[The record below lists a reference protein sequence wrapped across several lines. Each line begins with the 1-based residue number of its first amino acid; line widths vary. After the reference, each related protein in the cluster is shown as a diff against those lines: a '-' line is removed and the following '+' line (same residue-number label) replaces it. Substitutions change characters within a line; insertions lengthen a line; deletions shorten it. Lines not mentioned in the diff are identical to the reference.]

1 MASAERRG
9 RESFPFLVGRHAVTK
24 CVASQIFVVLA
35 LAGAPPE
42 TPFQVRASEPPKP
55 GLHDV
60 STPLRNVRVLIAA
73 GVTRLRVR
81 AESAL
86 IVRDHDLK
94 ALGRFESPDWTVVAP
109 ADSGEVRLGGHSWL
123 TPSLWIEPVEHGPLT
138 VSVEQDGEWLDG
150 VPYPG
155 ALRVVIREDGWL
167 DGINHVDVER
177 YVACVT
183 GVEVWP
189 TFDVEAYRAQAIV
202 ARTYVLYQMMR
213 RQGAAFDVSATQ
225 GSQVYRGIRENGSAR
240 RAAAAVRHTQGLVL
254 TWMDDG
260 RDRLFCTYYSA
271 TCGGRSQSAAIF
283 GSEGDIEPLAG
294 GVSCDYCKIAP
305 GSSYRWGPVHL
316 SKDRIRSKLVG
327 RDPELKSLG
336 HIRRIE
342 VSKRT
347 PSGRPVTLR
356 ILGSRSDPYEML
368 AERFRLIVAPNEVRS
383 TDFKV
388 RDAGDEVV
396 FEHGRGFGHGLG
408 LCQWGMQGQALQ
420 GRRASEILR
429 YYYPGSR
436 LTRAY

>member
-1 MASAERRG
+1 M
-9 RESFPFLVGRHAVTK
+9 

-35 LAGAPPE
+35 IAGAPPD
-42 TPFQVRASEPPKP
+42 TPVQVRASERPEP
-55 GLHDV
+55 GPADV
-60 STPLRNVRVLIAA
+60 STPLRSVRVLIAA

-86 IVRDHDLK
+86 SVRDNARK
-94 ALGRFESPDWTVVAP
+94 ALGSFDSLDWTVVAP
-109 ADSGEVRLGGHSWL
+109 EDPGEVRVGAHSWP
-123 TPSLWIEPVEHGPLT
+123 TPSLWIEPVDHGPLA
-138 VSVEQDGEWLDG
+138 VSVEQNGEWSDE

-155 ALRVVIREDGWL
+155 ALRVVVRKEGGL

-183 GVEVWP
+183 AVEVWP

-213 RQGAAFDVSATQ
+213 RQDAAFDVSATQ
-225 GSQVYRGIRENGSAR
+225 GSQVYRGIRADGSAR
-240 RAAAAVRHTQGLVL
+240 RASAAVRHTHGLVL
-254 TWMDDG
+254 MWMDHG
-260 RDRLFCTYYSA
+260 QDRLFCTYYSA
-271 TCGGRSQSAAIF
+271 ACGGRSQSAAIF

-294 GVSCDYCKIAP
+294 GVPCDYCSIAP
-305 GSSYRWGPVHL
+305 GPSYRWGPVHL

-327 RDPELKSLG
+327 RHPELKSLG
-336 HIRRIE
+336 RIRRIE
-342 VSKRT
+342 VSERT

-356 ILGSRSDPYEML
+356 ILGSRGDPYEML

-383 TDFKV
+383 TDFQM
-388 RDAGDEVV
+388 RDAGGEVV

-408 LCQWGMQGQALQ
+408 LCQWGMQGQSLQ
-420 GRRASEILR
+420 GRRAGEILR